1 MGYFIWA
8 TPSTPVETSGEK
20 DHGMRGVAQSSQ
32 EWKLLEKKKYNAVVS
47 PGRGGPVSRLHPQ
60 RAGKFPETFN
70 NSTKTSRDSNN
81 IPVIQVTHLSI
92 EDIIKDVNSDCRKS
106 QTRGCQA
113 ARWVF
118 RDDYDLS
125 DTVFKCNPCF
135 LPSHRWLPAQSV
147 CKEKHQFQG
156 SHGTCGE
163 TVMGVYTMLMTPK
176 NLLGTSE
183 LSKVKPVP

>member
-1 MGYFIWA
+1 MGYFIWV

-20 DHGMRGVAQSSQ
+20 DHGVRGVAQSSQ
-32 EWKLLEKKKYNAVVS
+32 EWKFLEKKKSNAVVP

-60 RAGKFPETFN
+60 RAGMFPETFN

-147 CKEKHQFQG
+147 CKENINFRDH
-156 SHGTCGE
+156 
-163 TVMGVYTMLMTPK
+163 MGPV
-176 NLLGTSE
+176 G
-183 LSKVKPVP
+183 KP